1 MTTLAQQVL
10 DSAIKSPEI
19 SREILQKLHKNGE
32 TVGNILNFAEEL
44 QTRMIRIPAVN
55 FATFDLC
62 GTGGSGLQR
71 INLSTALAVKLSKEF
86 AIAKHGNKAASG
98 KVGSFDLISSLDL
111 PVGDTPEKV
120 QESLEN
126 NNLAFIFA
134 PAFHPALKPLAPIRQ
149 SLNHPTIFNYLGP
162 ILNPLENLTAQVIGV
177 SSVEIGEKLAEVCL
191 ELKKKALIV
200 HDLKFGLDDVSIG
213 GETSFWEVNLNERK
227 IFTGKISPENYGIDR
242 VEKFSEIQGGKT
254 PEENKD
260 IFKDL
265 LENKASKARQNF
277 MEINYLVIKGFFEKI
292 IKDN

>member
-1 MTTLAQQVL
+1 
-10 DSAIKSPEI
+10 
-19 SREILQKLHKNGE
+19 
-32 TVGNILNFAEEL
+32 
-44 QTRMIRIPAVN
+44 
-55 FATFDLC
+55 
-62 GTGGSGLQR
+62 
-71 INLSTALAVKLSKEF
+71 
-86 AIAKHGNKAASG
+86 
-98 KVGSFDLISSLDL
+98 L
-111 PVGDTPEKV
+111 PVGNTPEKV

-213 GETSFWEVNLNERK
+213 GGTSFWEVNLNEGK
-227 IFTGKISPENYGIDR
+227 IFTGKISPENYGIDS